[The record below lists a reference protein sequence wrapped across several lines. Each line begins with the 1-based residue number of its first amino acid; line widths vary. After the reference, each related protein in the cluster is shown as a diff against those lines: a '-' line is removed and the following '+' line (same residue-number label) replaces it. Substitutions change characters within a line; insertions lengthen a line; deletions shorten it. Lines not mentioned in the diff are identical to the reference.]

1 MPEST
6 PNPTPTPNPEPEP
19 PAVQSPSTA
28 PMTQTVVSDIQKYWI
43 IVLAILAL
51 VGWILSGVFMV
62 SYKKTTD
69 QLTLLQSQ
77 STHQAGVTITK
88 WQEIN
93 GKAYPVTIVKTVHDT
108 QVVKEKTETKTETV
122 IRSGVSVGVGYSTK
136 LEPTGLIDADLI
148 PLGPGN
154 VQVWATGNTGE
165 QVGGL
170 AYRFNF

>member
-1 MPEST
+1 MEQNQT
-6 PNPTPTPNPEPEP
+6 PDPTTPAPASVPPTVTLVDE
-19 PAVQSPSTA
+19 VKRFWLV
-28 PMTQTVVSDIQKYWI
+28 TVI
-43 IVLAILAL
+43 IVAAI
-51 VGWILSGVFMV
+51 GWIAAGFFGY

>member
-1 MPEST
+1 VTLVDE
-6 PNPTPTPNPEPEP
+6 
-19 PAVQSPSTA
+19 VKRFWLV
-28 PMTQTVVSDIQKYWI
+28 TVI
-43 IVLAILAL
+43 IVAAI
-51 VGWILSGVFMV
+51 GWIAAGFFGY

-93 GKAYPVTIVKTVHDT
+93 GKAYPVTVIRTVHDT

-122 IRSGVSVGVGYSTK
+122 IRSGVSVGVGESTRG
-136 LEPTGLIDADLI
+136 ETTGLLDADLI

-154 VQVWATGNTGE
+154 VQVWATGNTYELVAGA
-165 QVGGL
+165 